1 MNDPGIVGNFKSLFD
16 REASAA
22 SNTLFVSQDTLKAF
36 HLMDHSKSGK
46 HDKNV
51 ANCR

>member
-1 MNDPGIVGNFKSLFD
+1 MTDTAIVENFNSLFD
-16 REASAA
+16 REPSAA
-22 SNTLFVSQDTLKAF
+22 RNTLFVPRGTLKAF

-51 ANCR
+51 ANCG

>member
-1 MNDPGIVGNFKSLFD
+1 MNGTAIVGNFNSLFD

-22 SNTLFVSQDTLKAF
+22 SNTIYLTGTLKAF
-36 HLMDHSKSGK
+36 HLVDHSKSGK